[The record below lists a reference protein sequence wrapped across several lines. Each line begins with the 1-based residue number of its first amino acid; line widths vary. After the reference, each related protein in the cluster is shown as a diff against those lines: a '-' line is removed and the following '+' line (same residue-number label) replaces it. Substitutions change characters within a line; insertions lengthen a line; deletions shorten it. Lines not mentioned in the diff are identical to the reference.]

1 MVSGWV
7 VRRRARCHALSFQ
20 AEVALPHIAWPGD
33 VSEEHARSLPV
44 PPVQKVD
51 ACRSITNR

>member
-1 MVSGWV
+1 MVSGWA
-7 VRRRARCHALSFQ
+7 VRWRALSFQ
-20 AEVALPHIAWPGD
+20 AESAWPHIARPGD